1 MDVDGRKWQL
11 WSLCCSRNFD
21 EVTPCA
27 KRGIASRAMLVGT
40 EVMSAKLEVVV
51 DPAMGGEETLRVMR

>member
-1 MDVDGRKWQL
+1 M
-11 WSLCCSRNFD
+11 
-21 EVTPCA
+21 PCA

>member
-11 WSLCCSRNFD
+11 WRLCCSRNFG

-27 KRGIASRAMLVGT
+27 KRGIASRAMLVGSKAMT
-40 EVMSAKLEVVV
+40 AELKVVV
-51 DPAMGGEETLRVMR
+51 DPAVVGEKALRMTR